1 MAHLSLYLKLL
12 EEETTFSAH
21 QQMEMGA
28 ALLPSLTTNIIVGNS
43 LLTLDTDELLPVEDL
58 TRLKPLD
65 FKRAFASVFQQGG
78 FDLVTGNPPYIKE
91 YVNKQ
96 AFDHVRSSP
105 YYQGKMDIWYMFA
118 SRGIDLL
125 KPNSG
130 TLAFI
135 ATNNW
140 VTNAGATKL
149 REKIAREA
157 VISELTDFGDFK
169 VFRDAAIQTMIL
181 ILRKETP
188 PNEYTFDYRKL
199 VGSDRSLDEAQ
210 QLLER
215 KSGAGLLYL
224 TPSLKRNRVPSTPL
238 TFAQSHLEA
247 ILRKVE
253 RASLSKEDMTQG
265 IVAPQDFLSSA
276 AALKLGQGYRNGE
289 GIFVLPNS
297 DVKRLKLSHDEK
309 VLLRPYYTTKE
320 LRRYYGNSENQF
332 WIIYTD
338 SRFQKLACDDALSP
352 AESAPRQVQK
362 SHNLSL
368 SSIWAPSLA
377 Q

>member
-1 MAHLSLYLKLL
+1 
-12 EEETTFSAH
+12 
-21 QQMEMGA
+21 MGA

-78 FDLVTGNPPYIKE
+78 FDLVIGNPPYIKE

-332 WIIYTD
+332 WIIYTELPI
-338 SRFQKLACDDALSP
+338 QKLACDDALSP

>member
-12 EEETTFSAH
+12 EEEATFSAH

-78 FDLVTGNPPYIKE
+78 FDLVIGNPPYIKE

-210 QLLER
+210 QLLE
-215 KSGAGLLYL
+215 
-224 TPSLKRNRVPSTPL
+224 V
-238 TFAQSHLEA
+238 
-247 ILRKVE
+247 
-253 RASLSKEDMTQG
+253 
-265 IVAPQDFLSSA
+265 
-276 AALKLGQGYRNGE
+276 
-289 GIFVLPNS
+289 
-297 DVKRLKLSHDEK
+297 VKRC
-309 VLLRPYYTTKE
+309 
-320 LRRYYGNSENQF
+320 G
-332 WIIYTD
+332 
-338 SRFQKLACDDALSP
+338 
-352 AESAPRQVQK
+352 
-362 SHNLSL
+362 
-368 SSIWAPSLA
+368 SSIPNTFPQAKSRPINPADLRSYPTSKRF
-377 Q
+377 